1 MSWCCGELVRSE
13 ERTRSPRICAT
24 AVPLVEHL
32 DLERKDLKRKENLRM
47 AVQRCKEQRE
57 TIRSLR
63 VHNSKLKDENIQLR
77 RTTEEGYEERVTEL
91 REAYDKNLR
100 ERYEERVRSL
110 IERNRRVIEAYEE
123 ENSQLREAIIQLYRL
138 LYPDDPNVHTP
149 EEQLVARLE
158 ERLARLT
165 LEIPQHDEEDERWE
179 QPHDPAD
186 DAGEFR

>member
-32 DLERKDLKRKENLRM
+32 DLERKDLKLKEDLRM
-47 AVQRCKEQRE
+47 AGQRCKEHRN

-63 VHNSKLKDENIQLR
+63 DHNSKLKDENIQLR
-77 RTTEEGYEERVTEL
+77 RTKTKKGYEEGLKEL
-91 REAYDKNLR
+91 REELQKRNQTT
-100 ERYEERVRSL
+100 
-110 IERNRRVIEAYEE
+110 IERNRTIIEAYEE
-123 ENSQLREAIIQLYRL
+123 ENSQLREGIIQLYRQL
-138 LYPDDPNVHTP
+138 PDDPNVHTP

-165 LEIPQHDEEDERWE
+165 LIPQHDEEDERWE

>member
-32 DLERKDLKRKENLRM
+32 DLERKNLKLKEDLRM
-47 AVQRCKEQRE
+47 AGQRCKEHRK
-57 TIRSLR
+57 TIKSLR
-63 VHNSKLKDENIQLR
+63 DHNSKLKDENIQLR
-77 RTTEEGYEERVTEL
+77 RTKEGYEEGWKEL
-91 REAYDKNLR
+91 REELQKRNQTT
-100 ERYEERVRSL
+100 
-110 IERNRRVIEAYEE
+110 IERNRTIIEAYEE

>member
-77 RTTEEGYEERVTEL
+77 RTKTEEGYEERVKEL
-91 REAYDKNLR
+91 REELQ
-100 ERYEERVRSL
+100 
-110 IERNRRVIEAYEE
+110 ERNQTIIEAYEE
-123 ENSQLREAIIQLYRL
+123 ENSQLREAIIQLYRRL
-138 LYPDDPNVHTP
+138 HPDDPDVLTP
-149 EEQLVARLE
+149 EEQLVARLIE
-158 ERLARLT
+158 SFRIL
-165 LEIPQHDEEDERWE
+165 QHDEEDERWE

-186 DAGEFR
+186 DAAEIR

>member
-77 RTTEEGYEERVTEL
+77 RTKEGYEEGWKEL
-91 REAYDKNLR
+91 REELQK
-100 ERYEERVRSL
+100 
-110 IERNRRVIEAYEE
+110 RNYEE
-123 ENSQLREAIIQLYRL
+123 ENSQLREGIIQLYRQL
-138 LYPDDPNVHTP
+138 PDDPNVHTP
-149 EEQLVARLE
+149 EEQLVARLIE
-158 ERLARLT
+158 SFGIL
-165 LEIPQHDEEDERWE
+165 QHDEEDERWE

>member
-1 MSWCCGELVRSE
+1 MRSE

-63 VHNSKLKDENIQLR
+63 VHNNKLKDENIQLR
-77 RTTEEGYEERVTEL
+77 RTKTEEGYEERVTEL

-100 ERYEERVRSL
+100 EGYEERVRSL
-110 IERNRRVIEAYEE
+110 IERNRRIIEAYEE
-123 ENSQLREAIIQLYRL
+123 ENSQLREGIIQLYRQL
-138 LYPDDPNVHTP
+138 PDDPNVHTP
-149 EEQLVARLE
+149 EEQLVARLIE
-158 ERLARLT
+158 SFGIL
-165 LEIPQHDEEDERWE
+165 QHDEEDERWE
-179 QPHDPAD
+179 QPYDPAD
-186 DAGEFR
+186 DAAEIR

>member
-32 DLERKDLKRKENLRM
+32 DLERKDLKRKENLRI

-77 RTTEEGYEERVTEL
+77 RTKEGYEEGWKEL
-91 REAYDKNLR
+91 REELQKRNQTT
-100 ERYEERVRSL
+100 
-110 IERNRRVIEAYEE
+110 IERNRTIIEAYEE
-123 ENSQLREAIIQLYRL
+123 ENSQLREGIIQLYRQL
-138 LYPDDPNVHTP
+138 PDDPNVHTP
-149 EEQLVARLE
+149 EEQLVARLIE
-158 ERLARLT
+158 SFGIL
-165 LEIPQHDEEDERWE
+165 QHDEEDERWE

>member
-77 RTTEEGYEERVTEL
+77 RTKTEEGYEERVTEL

-100 ERYEERVRSL
+100 EGYEERVRSL
-110 IERNRRVIEAYEE
+110 IERNRRIIEAYEE
-123 ENSQLREAIIQLYRL
+123 ENSQLREAIIQLY
-138 LYPDDPNVHTP
+138 NVLRP
-149 EEQLVARLE
+149 EEQLAARLD

-179 QPHDPAD
+179 QPYDPAD
-186 DAGEFR
+186 DAAEIR

>member
-32 DLERKDLKRKENLRM
+32 DLERKDLKLKEDLRM
-47 AVQRCKEQRE
+47 AGQRCKEHRN

-63 VHNSKLKDENIQLR
+63 DHNSKLKDENIQLR
-77 RTTEEGYEERVTEL
+77 RTKTKKGYEEGLKEL
-91 REAYDKNLR
+91 REELQKRNQTT
-100 ERYEERVRSL
+100 
-110 IERNRRVIEAYEE
+110 IERNRIIIEAYEE
-123 ENSQLREAIIQLYRL
+123 ENSQLREGIIQLYRQL
-138 LYPDDPNVHTP
+138 PDDPNVHTP
-149 EEQLVARLE
+149 EEQLVARLIE
-158 ERLARLT
+158 SFGIL
-165 LEIPQHDEEDERWE
+165 QHDEEDERWE

>member
-77 RTTEEGYEERVTEL
+77 RTKTEEGYEERV
-91 REAYDKNLR
+91 KP
-100 ERYEERVRSL
+100 L
-110 IERNRRVIEAYEE
+110 IERNRRIIEAYEE
-123 ENSQLREAIIQLYRL
+123 ENSQLREAIIQLY
-138 LYPDDPNVHTP
+138 NVLRP
-149 EEQLVARLE
+149 EEQLAARLD

-179 QPHDPAD
+179 QPYDPAD
-186 DAGEFR
+186 DAAEIR

>member
-77 RTTEEGYEERVTEL
+77 RTKTEEGYEERV
-91 REAYDKNLR
+91 KP
-100 ERYEERVRSL
+100 L

-123 ENSQLREAIIQLYRL
+123 ESSQLREAIIQLY
-138 LYPDDPNVHTP
+138 NVLRP
-149 EEQLVARLE
+149 EEQLAARLD

-179 QPHDPAD
+179 QPYDPAD
-186 DAGEFR
+186 DAAEIR

>member
-63 VHNSKLKDENIQLR
+63 VHNNKLKDENIQLR
-77 RTTEEGYEERVTEL
+77 RTKTEEGYEERVTDL
-91 REAYDKNLR
+91 
-100 ERYEERVRSL
+100 ERRTIRTSER
-110 IERNRRVIEAYEE
+110 
-123 ENSQLREAIIQLYRL
+123 
-138 LYPDDPNVHTP
+138 DMKK
-149 EEQLVARLE
+149 
-158 ERLARLT
+158 
-165 LEIPQHDEEDERWE
+165 
-179 QPHDPAD
+179 
-186 DAGEFR
+186 G

>member
-24 AVPLVEHL
+24 VVPLVEHL
-32 DLERKDLKRKENLRM
+32 DLERKDLKRKENLRL

-77 RTTEEGYEERVTEL
+77 RTKTEEGYEERV
-91 REAYDKNLR
+91 KP
-100 ERYEERVRSL
+100 L

-123 ENSQLREAIIQLYRL
+123 ENSQLREAIIQLYRRL
-138 LYPDDPNVHTP
+138 HPDDPNVHTP
-149 EEQLVARLE
+149 EEQLVAILE
-158 ERLARLT
+158 ERSARLT
-165 LEIPQHDEEDERWE
+165 LENPQHDEEDERWE
-179 QPHDPAD
+179 QPYDPAD
-186 DAGEFR
+186 DA